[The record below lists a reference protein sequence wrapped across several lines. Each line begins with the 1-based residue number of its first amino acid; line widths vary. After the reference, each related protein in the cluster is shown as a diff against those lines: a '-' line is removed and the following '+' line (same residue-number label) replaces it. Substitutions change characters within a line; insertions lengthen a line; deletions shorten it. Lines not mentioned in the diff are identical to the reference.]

1 MGGAAGQRTL
11 NTYLK
16 KQDKVQNDVNS
27 EVENQNLNED
37 CSGEEIEEMLQT
49 SFTEP
54 SNIPIITNVWI
65 TKKYIHEFTEC
76 VQQESKNKGRFCQK
90 EWLIKH
96 DWLMYNRE
104 KLALFCDYCTRYPEQ
119 GKSSPFIFSDD
130 SPGLKN
136 WKKAV
141 ERIEEH
147 RKCHSKAA
155 MAMAVKK
162 QTEISDLVYE
172 EKNRS
177 IQEERREGLAAHL
190 DTVRVLLRQG
200 LPLRGHTDEESNVYQ
215 FNKDKSRHVPGL
227 RRLMNEKKYM
237 SHEVLEEQ
245 EKDLVLSARNEPI
258 NEIRNA
264 KFFSIICDESTDM
277 SKTGQLTFSVR
288 YCSYEYEVKDAFI
301 GIIPCDNGLTSEALL
316 GYIKDIMIRC
326 SFDSQK
332 LVAVAFDGASTMKHL
347 AQLIKKEIAPH
358 ILYIH
363 CVPHCNELVVKD
375 ASNNSALLEGA
386 QSLCEYLY
394 VLVGISPKRVLIFEN
409 LKKEMDGN
417 GCVQRLKNLSR
428 TRWTTRGNAINV
440 ILTKH
445 EELKAALQAIKSDD
459 NTKNDCKEKC
469 NHFINKLDNFQQMF
483 YMVSTF
489 ELIAILEHN

>member
-1 MGGAAGQRTL
+1 MKR
-11 NTYLK
+11 K
-16 KQDKVQNDVNS
+16 K
-27 EVENQNLNED
+27 
-37 CSGEEIEEMLQT
+37 
-49 SFTEP
+49 
-54 SNIPIITNVWI
+54 
-65 TKKYIHEFTEC
+65 
-76 VQQESKNKGRFCQK
+76 
-90 EWLIKH
+90 
-96 DWLMYNRE
+96 
-104 KLALFCDYCTRYPEQ
+104 
-119 GKSSPFIFSDD
+119 
-130 SPGLKN
+130 
-136 WKKAV
+136 
-141 ERIEEH
+141 
-147 RKCHSKAA
+147 
-155 MAMAVKK
+155 
-162 QTEISDLVYE
+162 
-172 EKNRS
+172 RS

-200 LPLRGHTDEESNVYQ
+200 LPLRGYTDEESNIYQ
-215 FNKDKSRHVPGL
+215 FNKDKSCHVPGL
-227 RRLMNEKKYM
+227 RRLMNENKYM
-237 SHEVLEEQ
+237 PHEVLEEQ
-245 EKDLVLSARNEPI
+245 EKDLVLSARNELI

-264 KFFSIICDESTDM
+264 KFFSIIYDESTDM
-277 SKTGQLTFSVR
+277 SKTEQLTFSVR

-332 LVAVAFDGASTMKHL
+332 LVAGSFDSQKLVAVAFDGASIMKHL
-347 AQLIKKEIAPH
+347 AQLIKKEIAPD

-363 CVPHCNELVVKD
+363 CVAHYNELVVKD

-386 QSLCEYLY
+386 QSLCEFLY

-409 LKKEMDGN
+409 LQKEMDSN

-428 TRWTTRGNAINV
+428 TRWTTRANAINV

-469 NHFINKLDNFQQMF
+469 NHFIKKLDNFQQMF

-489 ELIAILEHN
+489 ELIAILEHNSKIFQTMSLTPGELVDTLDKTKIKLKELRCNEEFQRLLNKVYDLGLSESTPEKRRCRKPSSTLKDFFIYDKGVSDETATQDICSGLRQEGH